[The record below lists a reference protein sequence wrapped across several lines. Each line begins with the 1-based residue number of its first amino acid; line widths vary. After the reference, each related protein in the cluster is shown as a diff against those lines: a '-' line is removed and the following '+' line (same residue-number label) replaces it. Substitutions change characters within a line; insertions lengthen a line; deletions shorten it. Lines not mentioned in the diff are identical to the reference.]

1 MWLEKTGRERDKQ
14 RGRGE
19 RERENVTWDFQR
31 KRGERERVFVMGFKE
46 LLHCRNI

>member
-19 RERENVTWDFQR
+19 RKRDLGFSEKERRESICYGFQR
-31 KRGERERVFVMGFKE
+31 TVT
-46 LLHCRNI
+46 L

>member
-31 KRGERERVFVMGFKE
+31 KRGERICYGFQRTVT
-46 LLHCRNI
+46 L